1 MTTFNDRERGFE
13 SKFALDAEQEFKAVS
28 RRNKMLGL
36 WAGGLLGKDGQELDA
51 YVAEVV
57 RSDFSEAGDED
68 VARKVSGDL
77 QGRADA
83 AAVRA
88 KMTEL
93 LQTARAQIAQG
104 D

>member
-1 MTTFNDRERGFE
+1 MTTVDDRERGYE
-13 SKFALDAEQEFKAVS
+13 TKFALDAEQEFKAVS

-36 WAGGLLGKDGQELDA
+36 WAGGLLGKDGQALDA

-57 RSDFSEAGDED
+57 RSDFAEAGDED
-68 VARKVSGDL
+68 VARKVAADL
-77 QGRADA
+77 EGRADA

-93 LQTARAQIAQG
+93 LETARRQIAQG
-104 D
+104 G